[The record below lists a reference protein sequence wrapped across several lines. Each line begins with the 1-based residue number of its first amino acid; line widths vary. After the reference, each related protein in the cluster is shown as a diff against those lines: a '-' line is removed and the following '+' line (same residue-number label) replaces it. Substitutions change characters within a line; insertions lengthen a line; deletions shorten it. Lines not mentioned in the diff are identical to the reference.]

1 MSVQDKID
9 EIRWRVANRP
19 VAYLMP
25 GLQPD
30 PVAHDDIEFLL
41 KTIDE
46 LQNLLNV
53 AADKMLTSSK
63 LYSSI

>member
-9 EIRWRVANRP
+9 EIRWRVANRT

-25 GLQPD
+25 WSQQD
-30 PVAHDDIEFLL
+30 TVAHDDIEFLL

-46 LQNLLNV
+46 LQDLLNV
-53 AADKMLTSSK
+53 VADKMLTA
-63 LYSSI
+63 

>member
-9 EIRWRVANRP
+9 EIRWRVANRT

-25 GLQPD
+25 GSQPD

-41 KTIDE
+41 GVIDE
-46 LQNLLNV
+46 LVLL
-53 AADKMLTSSK
+53 TK
-63 LYSSI
+63 LGGER

>member
-9 EIRWRVANRP
+9 EIRWRVANRT

-25 GLQPD
+25 GSQPD
-30 PVAHDDIEFLL
+30 TVAHDDIEFLL
-41 KTIDE
+41 KTNE

-53 AADKMLTSSK
+53 SADKMLTSSK